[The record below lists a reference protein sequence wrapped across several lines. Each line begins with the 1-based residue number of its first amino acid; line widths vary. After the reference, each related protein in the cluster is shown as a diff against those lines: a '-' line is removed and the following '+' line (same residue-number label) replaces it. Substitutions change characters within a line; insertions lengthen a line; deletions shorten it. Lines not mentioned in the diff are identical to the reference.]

1 MNRRFSPKVIYILAL
16 LVILFGMPI
25 LWEDP
30 YILHVLTV
38 LWLNII
44 LTTSLWLLYT
54 TGEVS
59 LANVSF
65 MAIGAYCSAAL
76 MKYAGVSFWIS
87 MPLAGMLSA
96 VISFL
101 IGYPA
106 LRVKG
111 FSFFIVTLAFAEI
124 ILVVLSNFRQ
134 DILGGQ
140 TGIPAVPPPSPIRMP
155 YLLVEFTSKVSIYY
169 LVLSIA
175 VLCTILIYRLVS
187 SKFGRVSI
195 AIAQADLLA
204 ETLGVNTLRHK
215 MQAFTIVG
223 FLVGIAGSL
232 YAHSFRFVSPWDF
245 TIHRMVMLV
254 CFVIIGGTMNIW
266 GPITGAFVFTLL
278 SVFLGKLGHLEVLIT
293 GIIVI
298 LILRFFPQ
306 GLIGFLDLLK
316 RTFLERTSKS

>member
-1 MNRRFSPKVIYILAL
+1 MNRRINLNLIYVLILL
-16 LVILFGMPI
+16 IMLFGMPI
-25 LWEDP
+25 VWEDP
-30 YILHVLTV
+30 YILHALTI

-65 MAIGAYCSAAL
+65 MAIGAYCSAVL
-76 MKYAGVSFWIS
+76 VKYAGVPFWMS
-87 MPLAGMLSA
+87 LPLAGMLSA
-96 VISFL
+96 SISFL

-124 ILVVLSNFRQ
+124 FLVVLSNYRQ

-140 TGIPAVPPPSPIRMP
+140 TGIPAVPPPNPIKLP
-155 YLLVEFTSKVSIYY
+155 FLLIEFTSKVSIYY
-169 LVLSIA
+169 LVLITS
-175 VLCTILIYRLVS
+175 VLCTILTYRLVN
-187 SKFGRVSI
+187 SKFGRISA
-195 AIAQADLLA
+195 AISQADLLA

-215 MQAFTIVG
+215 MLAFTIVG
-223 FLVGIAGSL
+223 FLVGITGSL

-245 TIHRMVMLV
+245 TIHRMIMLV

-266 GPITGAFVFTLL
+266 GPILGAFVFTLL
-278 SVFLGKLGHLEVLIT
+278 SIFLGKLGHLEVLIT
-293 GIIVI
+293 GIFVI
-298 LILRFFPQ
+298 LVLRFFPQ
-306 GLIGFLDLLK
+306 GLIGLPNLLK
-316 RTFLERTSKS
+316 QTIFKRF